1 MAKIIIEGR
10 DEEICKVQS
19 SLNNLF
25 SKVKRLAQVNSGAV
39 KTAIFEVVQET
50 SGDLI
55 NGFTEEEITQ
65 ALTIHSSVNRNCEL
79 CPYRKIKNCNEQVQ
93 IDGAVMLA
101 RMGKKNGAV

>member
-10 DEEICKVQS
+10 EEEICKVQS

-25 SKVKRLAQVNSGAV
+25 GKVKKLAQGNSGTV
-39 KTAIFEVVQET
+39 KTVIFEAVQEE

-55 NGFTEEEITQ
+55 NGFTKEEIIQ

-93 IDGAVMLA
+93 IDGAVMLS
-101 RMGKKNGAV
+101 RMG